1 MRLKIVIF
9 QRNTFTAHSY
19 VFGLAFFECPGPYFW
34 RPLLTFS
41 LHGWVYMNCLFWTH
55 FRSSLLSL
63 QKIASANPSCKTI
76 SVTWNLLFWC
86 WPIRSKDRIR
96 LEWVRSRPR
105 ALKRLGFRREL
116 PNTLWNVNF
125 ATITRF
131 PATLNADFFIKQLLL
146 KLCLWRGPLVSLYK
160 IR

>member
-19 VFGLAFFECPGPYFW
+19 VFEWAFFECPGPYFW

-76 SVTWNLLFWC
+76 SVTWNLLFWW
-86 WPIRSKDRIR
+86 WPIRSKDSIR
-96 LEWVRSRPR
+96 LEWLLATSRAEASWISAR
-105 ALKRLGFRREL
+105 VTKYALEREFCDH
-116 PNTLWNVNF
+116 N
-125 ATITRF
+125 
-131 PATLNADFFIKQLLL
+131 K
-146 KLCLWRGPLVSLYK
+146 VSCDVECWFLYK
-160 IR
+160 ATASKALYVTWAFGFAL